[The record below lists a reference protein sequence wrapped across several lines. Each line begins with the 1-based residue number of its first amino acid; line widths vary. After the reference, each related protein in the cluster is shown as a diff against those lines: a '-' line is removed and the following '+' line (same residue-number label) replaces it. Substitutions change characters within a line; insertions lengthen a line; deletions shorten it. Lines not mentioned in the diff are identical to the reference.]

1 MRRSLAIMVPVGWLT
16 ARAAR
21 LDAPGTRAVIFSGTT
36 KNSLVVL
43 TPALA
48 LPACPL
54 ELAAVAVTQLG
65 GLGPAE
71 TAEASAVEHHRLA
84 AGSTQSD
91 DVGDDQD
98 MVPAVELTLNRA
110 VDPSHRTVNSGRSQ
124 RR

>member
-1 MRRSLAIMVPVGWLT
+1 MGRSLAIMVPVGWLT
-16 ARAAR
+16 A
-21 LDAPGTRAVIFSGTT
+21 
-36 KNSLVVL
+36 VV
-43 TPALA
+43 
-48 LPACPL
+48 
-54 ELAAVAVTQLG
+54 VTQSD

-84 AGSTQSD
+84 AGGAESD
-91 DVGDDQD
+91 DGGDDQD